1 MLKGTIACQETWPKT
16 KVWIPEG
23 EPPMAG
29 LRGIV
34 GIEAAIVL
42 IAFVL
47 VASALAFVAI
57 NMGMFSAQK
66 SKEVMAKAYDTATRA
81 LEVAG
86 DPLAHVQNPGDK
98 NAYVDGVVIPIKLV
112 AGAAPVDLNKTVV
125 TLILTN
131 STKSLMVSNALVNI
145 SGYSYTV
152 TNVTDVIV
160 NQLSKVG
167 NATWVYAINNTAGS
181 KTLLEPG
188 EVALLVIKTHLDSYG
203 WIQVEIKPPV
213 GAPLVVR
220 YSIPP
225 TLTSDWIDLI
235 LGQ

>member
-1 MLKGTIACQETWPKT
+1 
-16 KVWIPEG
+16 
-23 EPPMAG
+23 MAG

-81 LEVAG
+81 LDVAG
-86 DPLAHVQNPGDK
+86 DALAHVSN
-98 NAYVDGVVIPIKLV
+98 NTVDEVVLPIKLTG
-112 AGAAPVDLNKTVV
+112 GAAPVDLSKTVV
-125 TLILTN
+125 SVMTSAGELDPSLTN
-131 STKSLMVSNALVNI
+131 STVVTAQSLANLTPT
-145 SGYSYTV
+145 TV
-152 TNVTDVIV
+152 F
-160 NQLSKVG
+160 G
-167 NATWVYAINNTAGS
+167 NNTNAAIAWVS
-181 KTLLEPG
+181 TVNNNTLLEPG
-188 EVALLVIKTHLDSYG
+188 EIVYLVVKPSTSLPAYG
-203 WIQVEIKPPV
+203 WIQIEVKPPI

-220 YSIPP
+220 YSIPAV
-225 TLTSDWIDLI
+225 LTYEWIDLV

>member
-1 MLKGTIACQETWPKT
+1 MS
-16 KVWIPEG
+16 
-23 EPPMAG
+23 G

-81 LEVAG
+81 LDVAG
-86 DPLAHVQNPGDK
+86 DALAHVNTTASK
-98 NAYVDGVVIPIKLV
+98 VDEVILPIKLTG
-112 AGAAPVDLNKTVV
+112 GAAPIDLSKTVV
-125 TLILTN
+125 TVMTSSGELDPSLTN
-131 STKSLMVSNALVNI
+131 TTVALASSLNNDLTPSNIFGATTQAAIAWVST
-145 SGYSYTV
+145 
-152 TNVTDVIV
+152 TN
-160 NQLSKVG
+160 
-167 NATWVYAINNTAGS
+167 NN
-181 KTLLEPG
+181 TLLEPG
-188 EVALLVIKTHLDSYG
+188 EIVYLVVKPSTTLGAYS
-203 WIQVEIKPPV
+203 WIQVEVKPPV

-225 TLTSDWIDLI
+225 VLTTEWIDLV

>member
-1 MLKGTIACQETWPKT
+1 MS
-16 KVWIPEG
+16 
-23 EPPMAG
+23 G

-81 LEVAG
+81 LDVAG
-86 DPLAHVQNPGDK
+86 DALAHVDTTSSV
-98 NAYVDGVVIPIKLV
+98 VDAVVLPIKLS
-112 AGAAPVDLNKTVV
+112 GGSAPIDLNKTVV
-125 TLILTN
+125 TLIA
-131 STKSLMVSNALVNI
+131 SNGTSAKMMANAYKYI
-145 SGYSYTV
+145 SGITFKTV
-152 TNVTDVIV
+152 TNNITTVIT
-160 NQLSKVG
+160 NLNNF
-167 NATWVYAINNTAGS
+167 NATWVYATNVS
-181 KTLLEPG
+181 KRGLLGPG
-188 EVALLVIKTHLDSYG
+188 EVALLVVKAPIQAYG
-203 WIQVEIKPPV
+203 WIQIEVKPPI
-213 GAPLVVR
+213 GAPLAVR

-225 TLTSDWIDLI
+225 VLTSQWIDLV

>member
-1 MLKGTIACQETWPKT
+1 
-16 KVWIPEG
+16 
-23 EPPMAG
+23 MAG

-81 LEVAG
+81 LDVAG
-86 DPLAHVQNPGDK
+86 DALAHVQNAGKSD
-98 NAYVDGVVIPIKLV
+98 AYVDGIVLPIKLT
-112 AGAAPVDLNKTVV
+112 AGAAPIDLNKTVV
-125 TLILTN
+125 TLILAN
-131 STKSLMVSNALVNI
+131 STGKAAMISNAAVNT
-145 SGYSYTV
+145 SYSYKQQTNITV
-152 TNVTDVIV
+152 V
-160 NQLSKVG
+160 LSALNNN
-167 NATWVYAINNTAGS
+167 NATWVFATNTTG
-181 KTLLEPG
+181 TLLKPG
-188 EVALLVIKTHLDSYG
+188 DVALLVVKAPLEAYG
-203 WIQVEIKPPV
+203 WIQIEVKPPV

-225 TLTSDWIDLI
+225 VLTSQWIDLV